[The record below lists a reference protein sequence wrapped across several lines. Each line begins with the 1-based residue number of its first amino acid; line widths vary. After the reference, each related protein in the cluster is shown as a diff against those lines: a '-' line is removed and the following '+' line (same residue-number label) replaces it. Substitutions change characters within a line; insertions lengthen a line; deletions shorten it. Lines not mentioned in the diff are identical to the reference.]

1 MGIRT
6 NSRNSVAFNGRND
19 ESSDGNLVRL
29 QFLSNIFKA
38 IVQHLLDAA
47 ETAEAQLTENE
58 DDIGIYSALTP
69 QNLSQCGM
77 RLMELLWREHIS
89 YEEFDAVVD
98 LYPEHF
104 RVCWHS

>member
-6 NSRNSVAFNGRND
+6 NSRNSVDFNCRNG
-19 ESSDGNLVRL
+19 ESSDGNLIRL
-29 QFLSNIFKA
+29 RFLSNIFKA
-38 IVQHLLDAA
+38 IVQHLLEAA

-58 DDIGIYSALTP
+58 DDIGLNSALTP
-69 QNLSQCGM
+69 QNLSQSGM

-89 YEEFDAVVD
+89 YEEFDAVID

-104 RVCWHS
+104 RICWHS